1 MKISTKGRYALR
13 VMLDLALH
21 EKEGY
26 ISLKEI
32 AQRQGISMKYL
43 EMIIGILN
51 KAQAVKSMRGKY
63 GGYCLAGKPSDYTVG
78 FILRLTEGSLIPVGC
93 PECEGGSCDRSGDC
107 LTLPL
112 WKGLGNIISEYLDG
126 ITLEDLMRN
135 EKNEKSS

>member
-32 AQRQGISMKYL
+32 AGRQEISMKYL

-78 FILRLTEGSLIPVGC
+78 FILRLTEGSLAPVGC
-93 PECEGGSCDRSGDC
+93 PECEGGCCERAAEC

-112 WKGLGNIISEYLDG
+112 WKGLGTIISEYLDG
-126 ITLEDLMRN
+126 ITLEDLMDSGKF
-135 EKNEKSS
+135 KNSY